1 MRNEQTLR
9 QDEAVMTFKANDQ
22 VDGLFSGSVSDTG
35 VVRLI
40 LWLAV
45 LSGVVLLG
53 AVGIWPEQ
61 ALVFNQEGGLFETI
75 SAACLFAAGVA
86 ALWRYP
92 GVTRLYIGLTFL
104 LLAER
109 ELEAGVYPEGSLPFL
124 ILDGLDVV
132 LDVTLVRVVLACV
145 VLGGVIWHGIPT
157 GWCAVKQR
165 ASFLIVFIA
174 AGCLA
179 VIAQLLEEFTGL
191 HGQAL
196 SSVVKTRLFVMEE
209 TLEMFFSIGI
219 LASVLIGWSKSNSD
233 ETSHDKDI
241 RAFPDPS

>member
-1 MRNEQTLR
+1 
-9 QDEAVMTFKANDQ
+9 MTYKANDQ
-22 VDGLFSGSVSDTG
+22 VDGLFSRSVADTR
-35 VVRLI
+35 VARLTI
-40 LWLAV
+40 WFAV

-61 ALVFNQEGGLFETI
+61 ALVFNQEGGLFETL

-109 ELEAGVYPEGSLPFL
+109 ELEESVYPEGSLPFL
-124 ILDGLDVV
+124 ILDGLDAV

-157 GWCAVKQR
+157 GWRAVKQR

-179 VIAQLLEEFTGL
+179 VIAQVLEEFTGL
-191 HGQAL
+191 HGEAL
-196 SSVVKTRLFVMEE
+196 SSVMKTRLFVMEE

-219 LASVLIGWSKSNSD
+219 LASVLIGWPKSNSD
-233 ETSHDKDI
+233 ETSYDKNI

>member
-22 VDGLFSGSVSDTG
+22 VDGLSSGPVADTG
-35 VVRLI
+35 VARLTI
-40 LWLAV
+40 WFAV

-109 ELEAGVYPEGSLPFL
+109 ELEESVYSEGSLPFL
-124 ILDGLDVV
+124 ILVGLDAV
-132 LDVTLVRVVLACV
+132 LDVTVVRVVLACV
-145 VLGGVIWHGIPT
+145 ILGGVIWHGIPT
-157 GWCAVKQR
+157 GWRAVKQR
-165 ASFLIVFIA
+165 TSFMIVFIV

-191 HGQAL
+191 HSDAL
-196 SSVVKTRLFVMEE
+196 SSVMKTRLFVLEE

-219 LASVLIGWSKSNSD
+219 LASVLIGWPKSKSD